1 MDEAL
6 STRALANAVTKL
18 DDLILVAAPG
28 MGKTTTLFQ
37 VAEGVLEIGNGT
49 PFIVPLGDWAT
60 EGDGLLVSIL
70 KRPAFNGI
78 TEQDF
83 RAVATKP
90 GVVLLLD
97 GWNELGAAARER
109 ARVQISALKA
119 ELPEL
124 GLVISTRRQALDI
137 PFGGTRVDLLPLDD
151 EQQMEIARGMRGEIG
166 AQLVDQAW
174 RTAGVRE
181 LVTIPLYLTA
191 LLSLPEGAPFPTTKE
206 EVLRRFVA
214 AHEHEPRRAAALHAV
229 ILGFQQDY
237 LDNLAVFATTTANT
251 AITDRNLAQ
260 GASVRRGTH
269 GDIVATARA
278 ALLAAGARP
287 WRL

>member
-1 MDEAL
+1 MKHADEAL
-6 STRALANAVTKL
+6 STRALARAVTTL

-37 VAEGVLEIGNGT
+37 VADSLLETGNST
-49 PFIVPLGDWAT
+49 PLIVALGDWAT
-60 EGDGLLVSIL
+60 EGDGLLASIL

-78 TEQDF
+78 TEQNF
-83 RAVATKP
+83 RAAAANP
-90 GVVLLLD
+90 SVVLLLD
-97 GWNELGAAARER
+97 GWNELDAATRER

-151 EQQMEIARGMRGEIG
+151 KQQMEIARGMRGDAG
-166 AQLVDQAW
+166 AQLVDRAW

-191 LLSLPEGAPFPTTKE
+191 LLSLPEGAPFPTM
-206 EVLRRFVA
+206 
-214 AHEHEPRRAAALHAV
+214 
-229 ILGFQQDY
+229 
-237 LDNLAVFATTTANT
+237 
-251 AITDRNLAQ
+251 
-260 GASVRRGTH
+260 
-269 GDIVATARA
+269 
-278 ALLAAGARP
+278 
-287 WRL
+287 